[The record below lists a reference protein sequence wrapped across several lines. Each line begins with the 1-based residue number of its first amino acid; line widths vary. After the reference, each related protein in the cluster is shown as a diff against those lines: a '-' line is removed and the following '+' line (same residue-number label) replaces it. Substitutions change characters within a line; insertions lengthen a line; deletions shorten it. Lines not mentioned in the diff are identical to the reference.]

1 MAQTTRAAA
10 RPPARAAALA
20 LTLALTACGAGHGVA
35 QDAAAEDTAGHGP
48 GHAATA
54 TSAPATSV
62 PATAPPAS
70 TSPATGTGR
79 HNAADTAFAQ
89 GMIVHHE
96 GAVEMA
102 ELAATRAGSPEV
114 VDVAQDIL
122 DAQGPEIELM
132 RRWLTAWGEPP
143 EGPGGHAAHGDTGM
157 MGEEEM
163 AALERARGTDFDR
176 LFLAGMIEHHRAA
189 VEMAR
194 AQEAAGSDPEA
205 RAVAGRMAVEQGEE
219 IVRMERIDA
228 SL

>member
-10 RPPARAAALA
+10 RPQNRAAALA
-20 LTLALTACGAGHGVA
+20 LTLALSACGGGHGAAQDATAQVGDGHGAGHG
-35 QDAAAEDTAGHGP
+35 
-48 GHAATA
+48 ATA
-54 TSAPATSV
+54 TSAPAMPSATTPAATT
-62 PATAPPAS
+62 PATTP
-70 TSPATGTGR
+70 G

-132 RRWLTAWGEPP
+132 RRWLTAWGEPLR
-143 EGPGGHAAHGDTGM
+143 GPGGHAAHGDMGM
-157 MGEEEM
+157 MSEEEM

-176 LFLAGMIEHHRAA
+176 LFLTGMIEHHRAA

-219 IVRMERIDA
+219 IVRMERINA